1 MASKVKTVYVCQSC
15 GSKFPKWLGK
25 CTGCGEW
32 ETIVEEVETPQSRRG
47 EAQFSEDRPP
57 VPLSQV
63 KKEEEARFLTSS
75 TEFDHILGG
84 GIVPGSLILVGGD
97 PGIGKS
103 TLLLQISCSLAK
115 SGKTVLYVSG
125 EESLTQIKLRAE
137 RLGADNDKLLVVA
150 ENDLAKITHYIEKL
164 KPAIAVIDSIQ
175 TVYHPDLPSAQGSV
189 GQVRECA
196 SRLMRAAKTLNIAIF
211 LIGHVTREGTIAGPK
226 VLEHIVDTVLYFE
239 GDRNNVHRILRVI
252 KNRFGATNEIAIFEM
267 KAGGLAQVLNPSEF
281 FLAERR
287 DRTVGSIVS
296 CAMEGTRPLL
306 VEIQALASKM
316 NFNYPQRTCSGVDP
330 KRLSL
335 IAAVLERIADYPLSM
350 HDIYLNVTGGFA
362 VDDPAMDLP
371 VACAILSSFLN
382 KPVDKKVCAM
392 GEIGL
397 SGEVRSVSFLETR
410 LKEAQKMGFNRILL
424 SANNAKK
431 IQANPTVEIVGIR
444 DVNELVKNLF

>member
-1 MASKVKTVYVCQSC
+1 MPVKVKTVFVCQSC
-15 GSKFPKWLGK
+15 GSKFPKWMGK
-25 CTGCGEW
+25 CTGCSEW
-32 ETIVEEVETPQSRRG
+32 DTIVEEVETSVSTRG
-47 EAQFSEDRPP
+47 EASFSEDKPP

-63 KKEEEARFLTSS
+63 KKEEQSRFLTSS

-103 TLLLQISCSLAK
+103 TLLLQVSQALARAGR
-115 SGKTVLYVSG
+115 SVLYVSG
-125 EESLTQIKLRAE
+125 EESLTQIKLRSD
-137 RLGADNDKLLVVA
+137 RLGADSDRLLVVA

-164 KPAIAVIDSIQ
+164 KPQVAVIDSIQ

-196 SRLMRAAKTLNIAIF
+196 SRLMRMAKTLNIAVF

-239 GDRNNVHRILRVI
+239 GDRNNVHRVLRVI
-252 KNRFGATNEIAIFEM
+252 KNRFGAVNEIAIFEM
-267 KAGGLAQVLNPSEF
+267 KAGGLIQVLNPSEI
-281 FLAERR
+281 FLSERR
-287 DRTVGSIVS
+287 ERTVGSIVA
-296 CAMEGTRPLL
+296 CAMEGSRPLL

-316 NFNYPQRTCSGVDP
+316 NFNYPQRTCAGVDP

-335 IAAVLERIADYPLSM
+335 IAAVLEKISDYPLSL
-350 HDIYLNVTGGFA
+350 HDIYLNITGGFA

-382 KPVDKKVCAM
+382 KPVDRKVCAM

-397 SGEVRSVSFLETR
+397 SGEVRSISFLETR

-424 SANNAKK
+424 SANNAAK
-431 IQANPTVEIVGIR
+431 IKANPTVEILGVR
-444 DVNELVKNLF
+444 DVNELTQKLF

>member
-1 MASKVKTVYVCQSC
+1 MAPKTKIIFVCQSC
-15 GSKFPKWLGK
+15 GSKFPKWMGK

-32 ETIVEEVETPQSRRG
+32 ETIVEEVEAPVSGR
-47 EAQFSEDRPP
+47 ESSAFSEDKPP
-57 VPLSQV
+57 QPLSKV
-63 KKEEEARFLTSS
+63 LKEEQPRFLTSS

-103 TLLLQISCSLAK
+103 TLLLQVSQSLAR

-137 RLGADNDKLLVVA
+137 RLFTEDDRLLVLA
-150 ENDLAKITHYIEKL
+150 ENDLAKILLYLEKL
-164 KPAIAVIDSIQ
+164 RPQAAVIDSIQ
-175 TVYHPDLPSAQGSV
+175 TVFHPELPSAQGSV

-196 SRLMRAAKTLNIAIF
+196 VRLMRAAKRLNTAVF

-267 KAGGLAQVLNPSEF
+267 KNNGLTQVLNPSEI
-281 FLAERR
+281 FLAERKE
-287 DRTVGSIVS
+287 RTVGSVVA

-306 VEIQALASKM
+306 VEIQALVSKM
-316 NFNYPQRTCSGVDP
+316 SFNYPQRTCAGLDQ

-335 IAAVLERIADYPLSM
+335 IAAVLERIADYPLST
-350 HDIYLNVTGGFA
+350 HDLYLNVTGGFT
-362 VDDPAMDLP
+362 VEDPAMDLP
-371 VACAILSSFLN
+371 VACALLSSLLN
-382 KPVDKKVCAM
+382 KPVDKKVCAI

-397 SGEVRSVSFLETR
+397 TGEVRSISFLETR

-424 SANNAKK
+424 SANNAQKVK
-431 IQANPTVEIVGIR
+431 ANAAIEIVGIR
-444 DVNELVKNLF
+444 DVNELAKNLF